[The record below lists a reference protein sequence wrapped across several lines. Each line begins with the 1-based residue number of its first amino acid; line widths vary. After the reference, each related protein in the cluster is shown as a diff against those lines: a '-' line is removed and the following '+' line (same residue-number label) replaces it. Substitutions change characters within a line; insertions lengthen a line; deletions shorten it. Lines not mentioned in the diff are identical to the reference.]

1 MNQPRFRTFN
11 SNWRALTLGV
21 GATILFAPLA
31 TGQTAGIAESP
42 RGQAGAEN
50 YKLRVNSNLVFLPT
64 RVQSRKGETIYGLT
78 PEDFIVEDDGVRQ
91 SVRVDEDADSAGVSL
106 AVVVQ
111 CSRTAPMEFNKLKG
125 LNAMIGGIV
134 GDGPHEVAIVAYG
147 EKPYVLD
154 DFSSRPDAIPL
165 ALSRLQPCGD
175 YHAVAID
182 AVSSAINML
191 KRRQNDYRRAIL
203 LISEMRDYG
212 SRSRLPDVVAEL
224 GVNDIVIYSVAFSP
238 TKEDL
243 LRYVHGNT
251 DQPEGASLAPPPA
264 AANPSSGVE
273 APSSPP
279 PDPAP
284 LYTETP
290 PLLVLPP
297 QIELIINALK
307 ANTASE
313 LAWLSGGEYIS
324 FTTQRAFEDG
334 LQRVSNH
341 IHDYYLLSFK
351 PSSSPTLS
359 LHTLSVR
366 VPGYPDAIIQTRK
379 SYWPL
384 IVEPTSGNQR

>member
-1 MNQPRFRTFN
+1 M
-11 SNWRALTLGV
+11 
-21 GATILFAPLA
+21 GATIIFAPLA
-31 TGQTAGIAESP
+31 KGQNAGVAESP
-42 RGQAGAEN
+42 RSQTDVGN
-50 YKLRVNSNLVFLPT
+50 YKFRVNSNLVFLPT
-64 RVQSRKGETIYGLT
+64 RVQSRKGETIYGLM
-78 PEDFIVEDDGVRQ
+78 PEDFIVEDNGVGQ
-91 SVRVDEDADSAGVSL
+91 SVHVDEDADSAGVSL

-111 CSRTAPMEFNKLKG
+111 CSRSAPMEFNKLKG
-125 LNAMIGGIV
+125 LNTMIGEIV
-134 GDGPHEVAIVAYG
+134 GDAPHEVAIVAYG

-154 DFSSRPDAIPL
+154 DFSSRPEAIPL
-165 ALSRLQPCGD
+165 ALSRLKPCGD
-175 YHAVAID
+175 YHAVTID

-191 KRRQNDYRRAIL
+191 KRRQNDYRHAIL

-212 SRSRLPDVVAEL
+212 SRSRLPDIVAEL

-243 LRYVHGNT
+243 LRYVHGNE
-251 DQPEGASLAPPPA
+251 DQPEGTALAPPPP

-273 APSSPP
+273 AQSSPP
-279 PDPAP
+279 DPTP

-290 PLLVLPP
+290 PLLLLPP
-297 QIELIINALK
+297 QVQLIINALK

-313 LAWLSGGEYIS
+313 LASLSGGEYIN
-324 FTTQRAFEDG
+324 FITQRGFEDG

-384 IVEPTSGNQR
+384 IVEPTAGN